1 MVASQPRG
9 FHCPS
14 GRRRVKRTRASI
26 ESIGTDL
33 SCLRGAKRTY
43 NTSCVVLHSYLT
55 PMVRT
60 CYRVAAAVNF
70 HAIPSPPQLS
80 SAPTRVGC
88 PSPCSK
94 DLQQTLHTSVRRGD
108 GQMCTMPMVLKCA
121 FKHVWQP
128 EFCTAHCGA
137 YCFTRTVAVGWH
149 PLKKMRHRARLLTRV
164 FAGAFVRRC
173 FTRTVALRLA
183 SVSKWEH
190 RFSGGH
196 LPYKD

>member
-1 MVASQPRG
+1 MPPGGQAHIQHVLRRTALVPHPYGQDVLSRGGRGELPRD
-9 FHCPS
+9 P
-14 GRRRVKRTRASI
+14 I
-26 ESIGTDL
+26 
-33 SCLRGAKRTY
+33 
-43 NTSCVVLHSYLT
+43 
-55 PMVRT
+55 
-60 CYRVAAAVNF
+60 
-70 HAIPSPPQLS
+70 PPQLS

-128 EFCTAHCGA
+128 KFCTAHCGA

-149 PLKKMRHRARLLTRV
+149 PLKKNAPSSTSVDPR